1 MDVRNGWTAAV
12 RPVVVLGVLAAG
24 GAPARA
30 AETISAPA
38 ALLPAFRI
46 LTPEKATGV
55 LRRRLTGAFRRLGR
69 PRCQDLLTEF
79 TDGEGRPLSERL
91 EALGRT
97 PQGYLGDIL
106 FEDGSP
112 ARQCAS
118 RDVLA
123 VTNPG
128 SRVVWI
134 CPRQFVP
141 VAYRDPVE
149 AELVLI
155 HEMLHSLGLGENPPS
170 SLEITG
176 RVEQHCAR

>member
-1 MDVRNGWTAAV
+1 MDVGNGWTAKV
-12 RPVVVLGVLAAG
+12 RPVVAFAVLVVG
-24 GAPARA
+24 GPPAPA
-30 AETISAPA
+30 AESISAPA
-38 ALLPAFRI
+38 AVPAFRV

-55 LRRRLTGAFRRLGR
+55 LRRRLTGAFGRLGR
-69 PRCQDLLTEF
+69 PRCQELLTEF
-79 TDGEGRPLSERL
+79 TDGAGQPLAERL
-91 EALGRT
+91 DALGRT
-97 PQGYLGDIL
+97 PQSYLGDIL
-106 FEDGSP
+106 FEDGSQVRP
-112 ARQCAS
+112 CAS

-134 CPRQFVP
+134 CPRQFVA

-170 SLEITG
+170 SQEITG
-176 RVEQHCAR
+176 RVEQRCAR

>member
-1 MDVRNGWTAAV
+1 M
-12 RPVVVLGVLAAG
+12 
-24 GAPARA
+24 
-30 AETISAPA
+30 
-38 ALLPAFRI
+38 
-46 LTPEKATGV
+46 
-55 LRRRLTGAFRRLGR
+55 
-69 PRCQDLLTEF
+69 
-79 TDGEGRPLSERL
+79 
-91 EALGRT
+91 
-97 PQGYLGDIL
+97 
-106 FEDGSP
+106 
-112 ARQCAS
+112 
-118 RDVLA
+118 
-123 VTNPG
+123 TNPG